1 MKCQTVGPWDPCRGK
16 QLAYRHTHTLTLARG
31 RRRGEHST
39 HTHTAEAPALAK
51 ALPLVVATELRITLP
66 VLHYKYRG
74 VGSVC
79 VWTETREGGLLYCSQ
94 KSTVL

>member
-1 MKCQTVGPWDPCRGK
+1 MISYLVWFPLITAWPGVLVPRCPAQVSSELTS
-16 QLAYRHTHTLTLARG
+16 AHTHSLMARG

-79 VWTETREGGLLYCSQ
+79 V
-94 KSTVL
+94 